1 MSSTTG
7 AFDLGECVATL
18 QRTPRAL
25 AALLDGLTPA
35 AARANEGP
43 DTWSAYDVV
52 GHLIHGER
60 TDWIPRVRRIV
71 EQGETLAF
79 EPFDRFAQQRENADV
94 PLSELLATFTRE
106 RTQSLAALADMRLTR
121 ADLERRGRHPALGAV
136 TLRELL
142 ATWVVHDLGHV
153 AQIARVLAK
162 RHSADV
168 GPWRAYLPVLAERLS
183 GPAS

>member
-1 MSSTTG
+1 MSSAAS
-7 AFDLGECVATL
+7 AFDVSECSATL
-18 QRTPRAL
+18 ARTPPAL
-25 AALLDGLTPA
+25 AALLDGLPAA
-35 AARANEGP
+35 AARAHEGP

-60 TDWIPRVRRIV
+60 TDWIPRVRRIL
-71 EQGETLAF
+71 EHGETLAF
-79 EPFDRFAQQRENADV
+79 EPFDRFAQQRERAER
-94 PLSELLATFTRE
+94 PLAELLTIFARE
-106 RTQSLAALADMRLTR
+106 RTASLTALAALQLTR
-121 ADLERRGRHPALGAV
+121 ADLERRGRHPVFGAV

-162 RHSADV
+162 RHTQEV
-168 GPWRAYLPVLAERLS
+168 GPWRAYLPVLAERLN

>member
-1 MSSTTG
+1 MNAAES
-7 AFDLGECVATL
+7 AFELDECSVAL
-18 QRTPRAL
+18 ARTPATL
-25 AALLDGLTPA
+25 AALLDGLSVA

-43 DTWSAYDVV
+43 ETWSAYDVL
-52 GHLIHGER
+52 GHLIHAER
-60 TDWIPRVRRIV
+60 TDWIPRVRRILAH
-71 EQGETLAF
+71 GETLAF
-79 EPFDRFAQQRENADV
+79 EPFDRFAQQKERTER
-94 PLSELLATFTRE
+94 PLGELLATFARE
-106 RTQSLAALADMRLTR
+106 RTASLAALAELRLTR
-121 ADLERRGRHPALGAV
+121 ADLERRGKHPAFGVV

-162 RHSADV
+162 RHTTDV